1 MLDTRLGLQTW
12 TIFCHKILRV
22 IWCILYASYYYILCF
37 FLWLG
42 VKFDK
47 YCFNARYIRREIVHT
62 AGCVRGIRGYWA
74 PRDIQYWVIRP
85 SPLRDHSTQTSPAR
99 KFSPFTQCLDTLNI
113 TTTKTNRV
121 LSGLAGWWERSCW
134 GCSLRCSWL
143 FISPNTSGGETAE
156 EPCFDKKYFL
166 FWGNFNQ
173 ILCLQLRYLLSAWQH
188 SPEVRTMQGLE

>member
-1 MLDTRLGLQTW
+1 MYYMLAATSS
-12 TIFCHKILRV
+12 V
-22 IWCILYASYYYILCF
+22 F

-99 KFSPFTQCLDTLNI
+99 KWIPFTQCLDTLNI
-113 TTTKTNRV
+113 TTTKSNRV
-121 LSGLAGWWERSCW
+121 LCGLAGWLERSCW

-156 EPCFDKKYFL
+156 EPCFDKKYFCSEEIL
-166 FWGNFNQ
+166 IKFFVYSWDIYYLPGNT
-173 ILCLQLRYLLSAWQH
+173 LQRFAPCRVWSN
-188 SPEVRTMQGLE
+188 S